1 MDEYCFLRNHVLKL
15 EVISIISSL
24 FQAKTVI
31 RLLKCLD
38 GTHPTCTG
46 RLLLLLAKQFVGH
59 AHPALARRAVQLC
72 TRQAEYLLTLPPL
85 QVTEQLTK
93 DELRDVL
100 HSLHQSH
107 LDRKYVKITVQ
118 TVALKFCNA
127 KETFLIF
134 FSFICRH
141 SGLVSILNKLGS
153 QCFALSPLENDQAR
167 PLSPASIQQMKLD
180 KEWYISQVKL
190 RSVKQFIQ

>member
-1 MDEYCFLRNHVLKL
+1 M
-15 EVISIISSL
+15 
-24 FQAKTVI
+24 
-31 RLLKCLD
+31 
-38 GTHPTCTG
+38 
-46 RLLLLLAKQFVGH
+46 
-59 AHPALARRAVQLC
+59 ARRAVQLC

-107 LDRKYVKITVQ
+107 LDRKYVKNSLSSV
-118 TVALKFCNA
+118 VLKFCNA
-127 KETFLIF
+127 EETFLHF
-134 FSFICRH
+134 FPPFLCRH
-141 SGLVSILNKLGS
+141 SGLVSVLNKLGS
-153 QCFALSPLENDQAR
+153 QCFALSPLENDQAC

-190 RSVKQFIQ
+190 RLVKQFILRIWKQIEKTKHQNSYDFSFFLCPF